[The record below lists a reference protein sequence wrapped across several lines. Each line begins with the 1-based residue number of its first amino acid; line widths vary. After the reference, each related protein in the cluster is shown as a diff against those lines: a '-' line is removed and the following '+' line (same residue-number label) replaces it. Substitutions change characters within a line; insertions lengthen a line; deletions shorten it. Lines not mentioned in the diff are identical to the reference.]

1 MRSYTQTISFNLGI
15 DEMQK
20 YVNIYC
26 PFRPNKIILKNI
38 CFDNPST
45 TGDDIWLFS
54 VSSLLSGFN
63 SRIVTSLTASV
74 QFTNHDLT
82 FHNEREVTGSH
93 LFQFEGVTGDNTHN
107 EQANIVMTFIFEG

>member
-1 MRSYTQTISFNLGI
+1 MRTYTQTIAFSLPA

-38 CFDNPST
+38 CYDNPST
-45 TGDDIWLFS
+45 SGDDIWLFS
-54 VSSLLSGFN
+54 ANSLLSGFN

-74 QFTNHDLT
+74 NFTNHDLT
-82 FHNEREVTGSH
+82 FYNEREVTGSH
-93 LFQFEGVTGDNTHN
+93 LFQFEGITGDNSHD
-107 EQANIVMTFIFEG
+107 EQVNITMTFIFSD